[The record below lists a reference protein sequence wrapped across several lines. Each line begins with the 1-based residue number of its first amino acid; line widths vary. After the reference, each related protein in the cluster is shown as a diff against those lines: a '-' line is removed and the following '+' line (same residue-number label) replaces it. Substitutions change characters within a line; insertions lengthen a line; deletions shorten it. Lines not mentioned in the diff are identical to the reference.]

1 MRDKPLMQKN
11 YQKLCIYS
19 AFQEMEHNSLLLK
32 NSMYVGNLSKELK
45 RKRVNVQWRNL
56 TNTTTSAG

>member
-19 AFQEMEHNSLLLK
+19 AFKEMEHNSLLLK

-45 RKRVNVQWRNL
+45 
-56 TNTTTSAG
+56 

>member
-19 AFQEMEHNSLLLK
+19 AFKEMEHNSLLLK

>member
-19 AFQEMEHNSLLLK
+19 AFKEMEHNSLLLK

-56 TNTTTSAG
+56 TNATSAR

>member
-11 YQKLCIYS
+11 YKKLCIYS
-19 AFQEMEHNSLLLK
+19 AFKEMEHNSLLLK

-45 RKRVNVQWRNL
+45 QKRVNVQWRNL
-56 TNTTTSAG
+56 TNTTASAG